1 MVNDAQMPFKEN
13 GAEPLLQK
21 VLLNGNF
28 QATSVIS
35 KIANCEFLFIV
46 IGTPVDEH
54 LNPDPTSILK
64 SIEPY
69 VKFIDSKT
77 RIILRST
84 VYPGVTARVTTYLSK
99 SLPGINVS
107 FCPERIA
114 EGHSLTE
121 LRNLPQIIGTTSK
134 SEFKVLQE
142 LFESIGV
149 ESLSSTPEEAEL
161 AKLFTNAWRY
171 IKFAGANQFFMM
183 ATDFGVNFSSVRKLM
198 TYKYPR
204 ATDFPSAGFAAGP
217 CLFKDTMQLASFA
230 RNNFPLGN
238 SAMLVNEGLP
248 LYLVE
253 KLRLKFDLPSLNI
266 GILGMAFKPE
276 IDDPRSSLSFKLR
289 KVLLHN
295 CLNVYCHD
303 EYITDSSFL
312 DLDEILKLSDIL
324 IIATPHKAYSSI
336 KTSKPLIDIWNLLS
350 EDVGF

>member
-1 MVNDAQMPFKEN
+1 MVNNARMPFKEN

-21 VLLNGNF
+21 VLSEGNF
-28 QATSVIS
+28 QATTVMS
-35 KIANCEFLFIV
+35 KITNCEFLFIV

-54 LNPDPTSILK
+54 LNPDPSSILK

-69 VKFIDSKT
+69 VKFINSDT

-84 VYPGVTARVTTYLSK
+84 VYPGVTARVSSYLSK

-121 LRNLPQIIGTTSK
+121 LRNLPQIVGTTST
-134 SEFKVLQE
+134 SEFKLLQE
-142 LFESIGV
+142 LFASIGI
-149 ESLSSTPEEAEL
+149 ESLISTPEEAEL

-183 ATDFGVNFSSVRKLM
+183 STDFGVNFSSVRNLM

-204 ATDFPSAGFAAGP
+204 ASDFPSAGFAAGP

-253 KLRLKFDLPSLNI
+253 KLRLKFDLPNLNI

-276 IDDPRSSLSFKLR
+276 IDDPRSSLSYKLR
-289 KVLLHN
+289 KVLIHN
-295 CLNVYCHD
+295 CKNVYCHD
-303 EYITDSSFL
+303 EYITDPRFL
-312 DLDEILKLSDIL
+312 TLDEILKISDIL
-324 IIATPHKAYSSI
+324 IIATPHKSYSNI
-336 KTSKPLIDIWNLLS
+336 KTSKPVIDIWNLLS
-350 EDVGF
+350 EEVGF